1 MRAITKPIT
10 VLALLL
16 AASLSAT
23 AETKFGFF
31 DFQRVSEETSK
42 GQELQSSLTKFRE
55 KKQDEIATKE
65 NDLKAMRDQYSAQA
79 LSLSPDKRA
88 QLEKDIQKKE
98 LDVQSLRE
106 GAQREMQ
113 IEVNE
118 AQQKFQE
125 QLLKVVAAIGK
136 DKGYTAIFERSQAV
150 FSSESVDMTGEVIER
165 FNQET
170 AKQTPPPPPA
180 PEAGA
185 GGKPAGEKPAPP
197 KPPAPKGPAGK

>member
-1 MRAITKPIT
+1 VRAITKPIT
-10 VLALLL
+10 VLALPL
-16 AASLSAT
+16 AASLAAT

-55 KKQDEIATKE
+55 KKQGEIASKE
-65 NDLKAMRDQYSAQA
+65 NDLKTMRDQYSAQA

-98 LDVQSLRE
+98 LDLQSLRE

-125 QLLKVVAAIGK
+125 QLLKVVGAIGK

-150 FSSESVDMTGEVIER
+150 FSSDSVDMTGEVIER

-170 AKQTPPPPPA
+170 AKDTPPPAPA

-185 GGKPAGEKPAPP
+185 AGKPAGEKPAPP
-197 KPPAPKGPAGK
+197 KTPAPKGATGK

>member
-1 MRAITKPIT
+1 VRFITKPIT

-16 AASLSAT
+16 AASLAAT

-55 KKQDEIATKE
+55 KKQGEIASKE
-65 NDLKAMRDQYSAQA
+65 NDLKTMRDQYSAQA

-98 LDVQSLRE
+98 LDLQSVRE

-150 FSSESVDMTGEVIER
+150 FSSDSVDMTGEVIER

-170 AKQTPPPPPA
+170 AKDTPPA
-180 PEAGA
+180 PASAPGTA
-185 GGKPAGEKPAPP
+185 EKPAPP
-197 KPPAPKGPAGK
+197 KTPAPKGATGK